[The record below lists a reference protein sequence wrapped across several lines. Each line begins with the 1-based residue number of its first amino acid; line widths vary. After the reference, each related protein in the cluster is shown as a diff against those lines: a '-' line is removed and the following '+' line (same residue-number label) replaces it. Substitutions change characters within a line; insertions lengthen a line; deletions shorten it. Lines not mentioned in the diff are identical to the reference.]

1 MEKPREGE
9 KLSTDYNQLLKQ
21 IQNLSELQSNGTI
34 QNADPSIQVTKQDH
48 NNLMMFSFLISGC
61 LCGQIAATSS
71 SNQTIV
77 ETSEQQWRQPQLKWQ
92 LQRH

>member
-34 QNADPSIQVTKQDH
+34 QNADPNIQVTKLRNIFYEFH
-48 NNLMMFSFLISGC
+48 MF
-61 LCGQIAATSS
+61 
-71 SNQTIV
+71 V
-77 ETSEQQWRQPQLKWQ
+77 
-92 LQRH
+92 